1 MEQGHSPSVDS
12 ASRILKLLSRY
23 RTAHASLTQICT
35 ELQLPKSSCSRIL
48 RTLESHGLLRYDS
61 LTHLYSLGPYAIVL
75 GARAEENTDYF
86 ADLKPVMREAA
97 ERTNMTAAW
106 IQQVD
111 ARRMMYV
118 AKHEGAALHR
128 VTISIGNRFPITEVS
143 YGQWVVAFA
152 DQAQRQCLLGGGLR
166 AMTPAT
172 ITDTELYR
180 EHLERIQE
188 AGVLVS
194 RGEYVPGVCA
204 VSCPVLN
211 PRGELLGVLAVLGL
225 MPTMTE
231 SDYSLAIK
239 VMVEIG
245 ARTQFHPDHRARTE
259 RTH

>member
-12 ASRILKLLSRY
+12 ASRVLKLLSRY

-48 RTLESHGLLRYDS
+48 KTMEWHGLLRYDG

-97 ERTNMTAAW
+97 VRTNMTAGW
-106 IQQVD
+106 VQQVD

-128 VTISIGNRFPITEVS
+128 VSISIGNRFPITEVS
-143 YGQWVVAFA
+143 YGQWVLAFA
-152 DQAQRQCLLGGGLR
+152 DQGEQQRLLAGGLR

-172 ITDTELYR
+172 VTDVEEYR
-180 EHLERIQE
+180 EQLARIQHE
-188 AGVLVS
+188 GVLVS

-204 VSCPVLN
+204 VSCPVFN

-225 MPTMTE
+225 MPTMVE
-231 SDYSLAIK
+231 ADYSRAIE
-239 VMVEIG
+239 VMTEIG
-245 ARTQFHPDHRARTE
+245 RRTHFMQDNQSPVERAR
-259 RTH
+259 

>member
-1 MEQGHSPSVDS
+1 MEQSHSPSVDS

-23 RTAHASLTQICT
+23 RTAHSSLTQICT
-35 ELQLPKSSCSRIL
+35 ELRLPKSSCSRIL
-48 RTLESHGLLRYDS
+48 KTLESHGLLRYDS

-75 GARAEENTDYF
+75 GARAEENTDYL

-106 IQQVD
+106 IQRVD

-118 AKHEGAALHR
+118 AKHEGGALHR

-152 DQAQRQCLLGGGLR
+152 DQAERQRLLAGGLR

-172 ITDTELYR
+172 IIDVPTYH
-180 EHLERIQE
+180 EHLERIRDE
-188 AGVLVS
+188 GVLVS

-204 VSCPVLN
+204 VSCPVFN
-211 PRGELLGVLAVLGL
+211 PRGDLLGVLAVLGL
-225 MPTMTE
+225 MPTMLE
-231 SDYSLAIK
+231 SDYSQAVG

-245 ARTQFHPDHRARTE
+245 R
-259 RTH
+259 RTHFHQDGGVQAEQAR